1 MTQKPKYFII
11 EASLLPEVFL
21 KTAEANRLLKN
32 GEADT
37 VGEAAQKV
45 GLSRSAYYKYKDGV
59 RPFFQAA
66 GNRVITFYILLRD
79 EAGLLS
85 AILSSFAKS
94 GANILTINQSIPM
107 GGQAAVTISAR
118 MDSMELSLEA
128 LMHEVSTMNGVLKME
143 MIGSE

>member
-1 MTQKPKYFII
+1 M
-11 EASLLPEVFL
+11 
-21 KTAEANRLLKN
+21 
-32 GEADT
+32 
-37 VGEAAQKV
+37 
-45 GLSRSAYYKYKDGV
+45 
-59 RPFFQAA
+59 
-66 GNRVITFYILLRD
+66 
-79 EAGLLS
+79 LS

-128 LMHEVSTMNGVLKME
+128 LMHEVSAMNGVLKME